1 MCYICWVNSGYTLP
15 GGPVVRPLTPADAPR
30 TIPPSQLI
38 DPVLQAFNANTITDG
53 ALDIYLN
60 TTTGAVSVGGG
71 PFGAQTIQAV
81 GVDAAFSSF
90 LQTAMNQLKGELGL
104 DIRFT
109 TQLATADL
117 RFYFDSQFSLDDPS
131 SDGVTV
137 GLAVTNPNSTKN
149 YWEVFL
155 NHTALSSDTNLRNY
169 VALHEIGHVLGLEHP
184 FDNTDGDVFASTE
197 PLLSAWP
204 EETVMSYRQPYSGS
218 YPTYFTDNDLAAL
231 KQLWPAVPTSGGGG
245 SRTTTGTV
253 DWPLPLDPTLPWP
266 PVPSPPRQLN
276 ADPSGDVLIGGF
288 GNDQLIG
295 GPAADDLIG
304 MNGADQMQGGAG
316 ANRYSSITDGAQD
329 WIIIDPDAVGP
340 RRQKGKRYDG
350 RTVDIIT
357 EMGREDRVRLT
368 GVPGRLLQFQPV
380 VLSNSPYGEM
390 RGIGIFAY
398 GRLEAVY
405 AGLSLS
411 QEQLK
416 LRTVGD
422 LSATTV

>member
-1 MCYICWVNSGYTLP
+1 MCYICWVNSGYILP
-15 GGPVVRPLTPADAPR
+15 VGPVARPLTPADAPR
-30 TIPPSQLI
+30 TIPPSQLV

-53 ALDIYLN
+53 VLDIYLN

-109 TQLATADL
+109 NQLATADV
-117 RFYFDSQFSLDDPS
+117 RFYLDSQFSLDNPS

-149 YWEVFL
+149 YWEIFL
-155 NHTALSSDTNLRNY
+155 NHTALSSDTTLRNY
-169 VALHEIGHVLGLEHP
+169 VALHEFGHTLGMEHP

-218 YPTYFTDNDLAAL
+218 YPSYYTANDIAAL
-231 KQLWPAVPTSGGGG
+231 KQLWPAATGGSGGGTPTPTG
-245 SRTTTGTV
+245 GGTRPTTGIV

-266 PVPSPPRQLN
+266 PLPSPPRQLN
-276 ADPSGDVLIGGF
+276 ADQAGDVLVGGF

-295 GPAADDLIG
+295 GPGPDDLIG
-304 MNGADQMQGGAG
+304 MNGADRMQGGAG
-316 ANRYSSITDGAQD
+316 ANRYSSITDGAED
-329 WIIIDPDAVGP
+329 WIVIDPDGVGS
-340 RRQKGKRYDG
+340 RRNRGKRYDG
-350 RTVDIIT
+350 RTVDVIT
-357 EMGREDRVRLT
+357 EMGKEDRITFT
-368 GVPGRLLQFQPV
+368 GAPASSLRFQAV
-380 VLSNSPYGEM
+380 SLSNSPYGDLG
-390 RGIGIFAY
+390 GIGVFAY

-405 AGLSLS
+405 TGLALAPDN
-411 QEQLK
+411 
-416 LRTVGD
+416 LRLRV
-422 LSATTV
+422 V